1 MRKLLLL
8 LPPLLTLSAS
18 AQTLTKAQT
27 AEFKAHIIQNYRNAE
42 AAGRANNF
50 EMVCAT
56 LQKQNAILATVMTDL
71 QTHFPEIDWMQLR
84 LENTKML
91 ERDTCFASGLMML

>member
-1 MRKLLLL
+1 MRKPLLL
-8 LPPLLTLSAS
+8 LPLLLTLSAS

-27 AEFKAHIIQNYRNAE
+27 AEFRAQIIQNYRNAE

-84 LENTKML
+84 LKNTNML
-91 ERDTCFASGLMML
+91 KRDTCFAGGVLML